1 MTQRTFQVRRR
12 QQRPRSPW
20 AALLIPFLAIVI
32 TGGLFYFLATTLGG
46 GTVVP
51 TPLPVPP
58 TSTPTEAA
66 PAPTPTPEPP
76 TATPEPT
83 AVPVVETPTPAPG
96 VAVLRV
102 GGQAK
107 VNAGGG
113 LRVRGGPGTSF
124 DAVTTLAP
132 GVVVKIIGGPER
144 ADSYTWWQIQFTGAD
159 GSSGQGWVA
168 GDFLEASAG

>member
-51 TPLPVPP
+51 TPSPVPP
-58 TSTPTEAA
+58 TATPTEA

-83 AVPVVETPTPAPG
+83 VAVIEETSTPAPG
-96 VAVLRV
+96 VVVLRV
-102 GGQAK
+102 GGQAI

-124 DAVTTLAP
+124 EAVTTLAP

-159 GSSGQGWVA
+159 GSTGEGWVA